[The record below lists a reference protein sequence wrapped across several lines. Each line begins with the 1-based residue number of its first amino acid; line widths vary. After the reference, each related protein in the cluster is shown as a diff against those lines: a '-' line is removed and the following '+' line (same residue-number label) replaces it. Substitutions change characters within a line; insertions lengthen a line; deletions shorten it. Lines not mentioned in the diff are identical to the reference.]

1 MRLNWRTLAG
11 SDFNCSAGREGGQ
24 VVQKATCF
32 GQELRR
38 RRLAAGL
45 TLTALS
51 NRVHY
56 SKAQL
61 SKVER
66 ALKMPSRDL
75 ARLCDSALGADGEL
89 MALIPVRPKD
99 ATALHASHEEDVWL
113 MALSGDGQS
122 WFQPLSRRQLMS
134 MGVAAS
140 VGMNIGHPQMTPLSG
155 EATLLAASRALFD
168 NYRQLGQ
175 ATGPGALLP
184 ALIAQTHSLREL
196 CARTGARTRDGLL
209 RLASRYAEY
218 AGWMMQEIGN
228 DQGALWWTRHAVEL
242 AAAGGDHDLAAYG
255 HVRHAL
261 VALYRDDAAQTLDLA
276 RQAQSSKL
284 PPRIRGLAAQ
294 REAQGHAL
302 AGDYDSCM
310 RSLDRARALLSMP
323 VSQSGGPP
331 VIGTTNL
338 PDPVGMIT
346 GWCLYDLG
354 RPREA
359 AEAISGQLTLVA
371 PHALRTHVRY
381 GMRCALAHAMA
392 GELERACDLVDRI
405 LPAAA
410 TVSSATI
417 GTDIRAL
424 VRALSRHPKNAAVQR
439 VAPKLSTALQVV
451 NSK

>member
-1 MRLNWRTLAG
+1 
-11 SDFNCSAGREGGQ
+11 
-24 VVQKATCF
+24 VVPKATCF

-51 NRVHY
+51 KLVHY
-56 SKAQL
+56 SKAQI

-66 ALKMPSRDL
+66 GLKAPSRDL
-75 ARLCDSALGADGEL
+75 ARLCDSALDAGGEL
-89 MALIPVRPKD
+89 MALVPVRPKY
-99 ATALHASHEEDVWL
+99 AEAPHAADGEEVWL

-122 WFQPLSRRQLMS
+122 WFQPLSRRQLMT

-140 VGMNIGHPQMTPLSG
+140 VGMNIGHPNTTSPAG
-155 EATLLAASRALFD
+155 NTTLLAASRTMFD
-168 NYRQLGQ
+168 NFRQLGQ
-175 ATGPGALLP
+175 AVGPGALLP

-196 CARTGARTRDGLL
+196 SARTGARTRDGLL

-218 AGWMMQEIGN
+218 TGWMMQEMGN

-242 AAAGGDHDLAAYG
+242 AAAGGDRDLAAYG

-261 VALYRDDAAQTLDLA
+261 ITLYRDDAAQTLDLA
-276 RQAQSSKL
+276 RQAQHPKL

-302 AGDYDSCM
+302 AGDYDACM
-310 RSLDRARALLSMP
+310 RSLDRASALLSTP
-323 VSQSGGPP
+323 TSQPDGTP

-359 AEAISGQLTLVA
+359 AEVMGRQMASVP
-371 PHALRTHVRY
+371 PHALRTRVRY
-381 GMRCALAHAMA
+381 GMRRALAHAMA
-392 GELERACDLVDRI
+392 GELEAACDLIGRL

-417 GTDIRAL
+417 ARDMGAL
-424 VRALSRHPKNAAVQR
+424 ARTLSRHPKNAAVQR
-439 VAPKLSTALQVV
+439 VTAELGTALQFV
-451 NSK
+451 NSKTQVGSVSDV

>member
-1 MRLNWRTLAG
+1 MLLNWRTLAD

-32 GQELRR
+32 GRELRR

-66 ALKMPSRDL
+66 DLKSPSRDL
-75 ARLCDSALGADGEL
+75 GRLCDSVLGAGGEL

-99 ATALHASHEEDVWL
+99 AKAPRTSDEEDVWL
-113 MALSGDGQS
+113 MALSGNGQS

-140 VGMNIGHPQMTPLSG
+140 VGMNIGHPETTSLVG
-155 EATLLAASRALFD
+155 DATLLAASRTLFD
-168 NYRQLGQ
+168 NYRQFGQ
-175 ATGPGALLP
+175 AASPGALLP
-184 ALIAQTHSLREL
+184 ALIAQTHSLRDL
-196 CARTGARTRDGLL
+196 SVRTGVGTRDGLL

-228 DQGALWWTRHAVEL
+228 DQGALWWTRYAVEL
-242 AAAGGDHDLAAYG
+242 AEAGGDHDLAAYG

-261 VALYRDDAAQTLDLA
+261 ITLYRDDAAQTLDLA
-276 RQAQSSKL
+276 RQAQGSKL

-302 AGDYDSCM
+302 AGDYDACM
-310 RSLDRARALLSMP
+310 RSLDRARALLTTP
-323 VSQSGGPP
+323 ASQQDGPP

-359 AEAISGQLTLVA
+359 AEVISGQLALVP
-371 PHALRTHVRY
+371 PHALRTRVRY
-381 GMRCALAHAMA
+381 GIRRALAHAMA
-392 GELERACDLVDRI
+392 GEIEHACELTDRL

-417 GTDIRAL
+417 ATDMRAL
-424 VRALSRHPKNAAVQR
+424 VRTLSRHPKNAAVRR
-439 VAPKLSTALQVV
+439 VAPELSTALQVII
-451 NSK
+451 SK

>member
-1 MRLNWRTLAG
+1 MDR
-11 SDFNCSAGREGGQ
+11 
-24 VVQKATCF
+24 KPTCF
-32 GQELRR
+32 GQELRK

-51 NRVHY
+51 SLVHY

-66 ALKMPSRDL
+66 SLKRPSRDL
-75 ARLCDSALGADGEL
+75 ARLCDKALDADGEL
-89 MALIPVRPKD
+89 MALVPVEPKD
-99 ATALHASHEEDVWL
+99 AKAPRASDEEEVWL
-113 MALSGDGQS
+113 MALSGDGRS
-122 WFQPLSRRQLMS
+122 WFQPLSRRQLLT

-140 VGMNIGHPQMTPLSG
+140 VGMNIGPPNTASPAG
-155 EATLLAASRALFD
+155 DATLLAAARTLFD

-175 ATGPGALLP
+175 TVGPGALLP
-184 ALIAQTHSLREL
+184 ALIAQTHSLRAL
-196 CARTGARTRDGLL
+196 SARTGAHTRDGLL

-261 VALYRDDAAQTLDLA
+261 VTLYRDDAAQTLELA
-276 RQAQSSKL
+276 RRAQHPKL
-284 PPRIRGLAAQ
+284 PARIRGLAEQ

-302 AGDYDSCM
+302 AGDYDACM
-310 RSLDRARALLSMP
+310 RSLDRARALLTTP
-323 VSQSGGPP
+323 ALQQDGPP

-359 AEAISGQLTLVA
+359 AEVLSGQMALV
-371 PHALRTHVRY
+371 PLHALRTRVRY
-381 GMRCALAHAMA
+381 GMRRALAHAMA
-392 GELERACDLVDRI
+392 GELEHACDLTDQL

-410 TVSSATI
+410 MVSSATI
-417 GTDIRAL
+417 AKDVRAL
-424 VRALSRHPKNAAVQR
+424 ARTLSRHPKNAAVRR
-439 VAPKLSTALQVV
+439 VTPELSTALQFADFEQTHRGHQ
-451 NSK
+451 